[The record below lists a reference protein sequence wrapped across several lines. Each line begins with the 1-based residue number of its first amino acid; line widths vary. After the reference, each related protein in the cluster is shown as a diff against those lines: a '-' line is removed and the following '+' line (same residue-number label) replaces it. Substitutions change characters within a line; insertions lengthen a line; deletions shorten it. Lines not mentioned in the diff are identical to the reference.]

1 MHSTSL
7 TPRALLLLALTAL
20 PTLALA
26 QGPSEEPPTYTEDA
40 GSAGKSEAFVNIP
53 VGAQIAIIV
62 CVVIIGL
69 AGLGFTVWLWLKK
82 RKQWAARR
90 ASMRASG
97 IPIPRSAIRQ
107 RFVDVRKSFSA
118 GMGPK
123 TTDTMDLEKGGRST
137 FGDKINLPPK
147 AAVRGG
153 PRPKS
158 GFMGKAKAMYEEIK
172 PVPQK

>member
-1 MHSTSL
+1 MQSTLL
-7 TPRALLLLALTAL
+7 TPQALLLLALTAL
-20 PTLALA
+20 PTLAFET
-26 QGPSEEPPTYTEDA
+26 GPSEEPPAFSEDA
-40 GSAGKSEAFVNIP
+40 GSSGKSDAFVNIP
-53 VGAQIAIIV
+53 VGAQIGIIV
-62 CVVIIGL
+62 CVVVIGL
-69 AGLGFTVWLWLKK
+69 AGLGFTIWLWIKK

-123 TTDTMDLEKGGRST
+123 TTDTVDLEKGGRST

-147 AAVRGG
+147 AAVRGQ
-153 PRPKS
+153 RPKS
-158 GFMGKAKAMYEEIK
+158 GFLGKAKAMYEEIK
-172 PVPQK
+172 PDQK